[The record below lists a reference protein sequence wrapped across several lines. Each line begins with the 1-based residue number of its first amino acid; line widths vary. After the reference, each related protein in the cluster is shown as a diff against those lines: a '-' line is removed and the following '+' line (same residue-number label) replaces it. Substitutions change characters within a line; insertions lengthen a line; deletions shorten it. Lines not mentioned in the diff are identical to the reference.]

1 MYSPHMARLGAEPS
15 DQYRPDQL
23 SLKISKYGDI
33 DIQHC
38 QYTEHSLEMIG
49 LVFVRGAVRGI

>member
-1 MYSPHMARLGAEPS
+1 MARLGAEPS

-33 DIQHC
+33 DIQHS
-38 QYTEHSLEMIG
+38 QYTEHSLKMIG